1 MCCLSTKYKRRVLR
15 VTWRAT
21 LYEMCCRPLLAG
33 SYSLDG
39 ENKMERDT
47 FETYRPSTRKSAP
60 KKEGKNPIKIAEKS
74 KHPSGCV
81 SPPEV
86 ELTKI
91 NRHLSLSL
99 FFPFILWYGRR
110 VKVRRWM
117 LRKRNCLFMLC
128 TIRIERALRM
138 PSTPK
143 GIGSEMKEREKYLIF
158 NSKKEKKK
166 KEFAVS
172 FSLLLA
178 LSAQSDWIK
187 WLFQKRTTC

>member
-33 SYSLDG
+33 FYSLDG

-91 NRHLSLSL
+91 NRHLSL
-99 FFPFILWYGRR
+99 FPFYSL
-110 VKVRRWM
+110 
-117 LRKRNCLFMLC
+117 
-128 TIRIERALRM
+128 IRS
-138 PSTPK
+138 PSESTK
-143 GIGSEMKEREKYLIF
+143 MDA
-158 NSKKEKKK
+158 EKKK
-166 KEFAVS
+166 LLIYVVHYTYRTRITYAVNP
-172 FSLLLA
+172 
-178 LSAQSDWIK
+178 QGHWIGDEREREI
-187 WLFQKRTTC
+187 LNF